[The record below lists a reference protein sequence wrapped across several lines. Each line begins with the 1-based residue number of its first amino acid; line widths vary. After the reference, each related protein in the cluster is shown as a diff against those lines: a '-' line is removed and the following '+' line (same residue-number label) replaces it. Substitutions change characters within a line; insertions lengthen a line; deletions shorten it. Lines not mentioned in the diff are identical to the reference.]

1 MSYNFKIDDQTYTA
15 LSFNTSFDK
24 NTKELAFFIYDSTEE
39 EQKTFIENKKNCQLK
54 LINVIVDFFIIDING
69 KKYAFE
75 FNENKDLI
83 KNLFFKKDL
92 KIGFAFQDSHNHLIK
107 DLCFTVDY

>member
-1 MSYNFKIDDQTYTA
+1 MSYNFKIDDEIYIA

-24 NTKELAFFIYDSTEE
+24 KTKELAFFIYDSTEE
-39 EQKTFIENKKNCQLK
+39 EQKIFIENKKYCQLK
-54 LINVIVDFFIIDING
+54 LINVIIDLLIIDLNG

-83 KNLFFKKDL
+83 KNLFSKKEL
-92 KIGFAFQDSHNHLIK
+92 KIGFAFQDSHNNLIK
-107 DLCFTVDY
+107 ELCFTVDY